1 MENDAERIR
10 EKVLRL
16 IDLKYE
22 SDVAFE
28 RAAALPSKTVS
39 NWRRGRSTS
48 YMRQLGTIAPL
59 LGIHAADFLLD
70 AGSDDYSQRLLHLWR
85 RTEVLP
91 PEERAALTKT
101 LSEVIRLYLSTR
113 HREG

>member
-28 RAAALPSKTVS
+28 RAAELPPKTVS
-39 NWRRGRSTS
+39 NWRRGRSTTASACRARAPRSGYVS
-48 YMRQLGTIAPL
+48 Y
-59 LGIHAADFLLD
+59 ADI
-70 AGSDDYSQRLLHLWR
+70 SCR
-85 RTEVLP
+85 
-91 PEERAALTKT
+91 
-101 LSEVIRLYLSTR
+101 
-113 HREG
+113 

>member
-22 SDVAFE
+22 SDVSFE
-28 RAAALPSKTVS
+28 RAADLPPKTVS

-48 YMRQLGTIAPL
+48 YMKQLAKIAPL

-70 AGSDDYSQRLLHLWR
+70 AGSDDYGQRLLHLWR

-91 PEERAALTKT
+91 PEERAALTET
-101 LSEVIRLYLSTR
+101 LSQVIRLYLSTH
-113 HREG
+113 HRDG

>member
-28 RAAALPSKTVS
+28 RAADLPPKTVS

-48 YMRQLGTIAPL
+48 YMKQLAKIAPL
-59 LGIHAADFLLD
+59 LEGK
-70 AGSDDYSQRLLHLWR
+70 
-85 RTEVLP
+85 TVLKEIYVP
-91 PEERAALTKT
+91 GRIVNIVAK
-101 LSEVIRLYLSTR
+101 
-113 HREG
+113 

>member
-1 MENDAERIR
+1 M
-10 EKVLRL
+10 LRL

-28 RAAALPSKTVS
+28 RAADLPPKTVS

-48 YMRQLGTIAPL
+48 YMKQLAKMAPL
-59 LGIHAADFLLD
+59 LGIHVADFLLD
-70 AGSDDYSQRLLHLWR
+70 AGSDDYGQKLLHLWR

-91 PEERAALTKT
+91 PEERAALTET
-101 LSEVIRLYLSTR
+101 LSQVIRLYLSS

>member
-1 MENDAERIR
+1 MENDVERIR

-16 IDLKYE
+16 IDLKYD
-22 SDVAFE
+22 SDAAFE
-28 RAAALPSKTVS
+28 HAACLPPKTVS

-48 YMRQLGTIAPL
+48 YMKQLGKIAPL

-70 AGSDDYSQRLLHLWR
+70 AGSDDYGQRLLHLWR

-91 PEERAALTKT
+91 PEERAALTET
-101 LSEVIRLYLSTR
+101 LSQVIRLYLSS
-113 HREG
+113 HKE